1 MNRDEIMV
9 LTMFPK
15 PVENNK
21 PHSVKNTFRVVARS
35 VSEFNVLTLKFSP
48 IDIEQMISCGKENI
62 RFWRIKNKRCAG
74 GAVVLNHHARNTIFT
89 VLDFDFGFD
98 GQPALSQRNDKIKRV
113 FVGSKHGYL
122 YQVNYDSRVLEAV
135 FKIHDYSICSIA
147 ISSGFCVTGSQDQ
160 YLRVWPLDF
169 SEFYLEAYHEGVI
182 ISLDIS
188 YDSLKVACGT
198 SSGSLSI
205 LDLNNQSYRTL

>member
-1 MNRDEIMV
+1 VAVVGTGRMERDEILV
-9 LTMFPK
+9 LRL
-15 PVENNK
+15 
-21 PHSVKNTFRVVARS
+21 VKNDKGKFEFVQEAKS
-35 VSEFNVLTLKFSP
+35 VTENILTLKFSP
-48 IDIEQMISCGKENI
+48 VESDKLVSCGKENI
-62 RFWRIKNKRCAG
+62 RFMRIKNQCIKG
-74 GAVVLNHHARNTIFT
+74 SPVVLNHHARNTIFT

-98 GQPALSQRNDKIKRV
+98 GQPNLSIRNDKVKRV

-169 SEFYLEAYHEGVI
+169 SEFYLEAYHEGFI

-188 YDSLKVACGT
+188 YDS
-198 SSGSLSI
+198 
-205 LDLNNQSYRTL
+205 